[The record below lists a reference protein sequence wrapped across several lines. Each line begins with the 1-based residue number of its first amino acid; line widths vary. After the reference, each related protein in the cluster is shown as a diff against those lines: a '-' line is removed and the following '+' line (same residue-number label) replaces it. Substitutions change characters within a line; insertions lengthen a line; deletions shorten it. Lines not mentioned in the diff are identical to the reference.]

1 MRAILSFVLLLVTAA
16 VVSCEGPMPLSLAAR
31 FQDENPKVRIEAIA
45 ETARSKDNAALPF
58 LVDRL
63 TDTEPDVR
71 FFAIG
76 ALKDLTGQALGY
88 KHYQPAKQR
97 NEAVERWRQWLRK
110 TRGGGGK
117 PGAPAP

>member
-1 MRAILSFVLLLVTAA
+1 MRAILSFVLLLAA
-16 VVSCEGPMPLSLAAR
+16 AAGVSCEGPLPLSMAAR
-31 FQDENPKVRIEAIA
+31 FQDEDPKVRIEAIA
-45 ETARSKDNAALPF
+45 EAARTRDDAALPF

-63 TDTEPDVR
+63 TDIEPDVR

-76 ALKDLTGQALGY
+76 ALKDLTGRTLGY

-97 NEAVERWRQWLRK
+97 NEAVERWRRWLRK
-110 TRGGGGK
+110 TRGDGGK